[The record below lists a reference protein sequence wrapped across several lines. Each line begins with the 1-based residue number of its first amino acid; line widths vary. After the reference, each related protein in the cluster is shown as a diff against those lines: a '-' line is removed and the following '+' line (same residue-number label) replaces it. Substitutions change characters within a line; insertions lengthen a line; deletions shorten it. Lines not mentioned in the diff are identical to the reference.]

1 MATRELMLLSN
12 SRRHPG
18 DALLGHVHE
27 VLKHW
32 LPGHARVA
40 FVPYAL
46 AEHDDYTAMFR
57 TALEPVGCTVTGVH
71 EGADPVQVLA
81 DSDAVFVGG
90 GNSFRL
96 ARALHELGLDRAI
109 ADHVHDGMPYV
120 GSSAGSN
127 AACPTI
133 RTTNDMPIVEPRS
146 LAGIGLVPFQINPH
160 YQDPDPSTIHM
171 GETREERIQQF
182 LECNDVPVV
191 GLREGSWLRVS
202 GDEGEVGGDL
212 SARLFRRGKEPVEMQ
227 PGAPLGDLL
236 TTVAHFDTDPPR

>member
-1 MATRELMLLSN
+1 MRELMLLSN

-18 DALLGHVHE
+18 DALLAHVHE
-27 VLKHW
+27 VLREW
-32 LPGHARVA
+32 LPGRARVA

-46 AEHDDYTAMFR
+46 AEHDDYTASFR
-57 TALEPVGCTVTGVH
+57 TALEPIGCTVQGVH
-71 EGADPVQVLA
+71 EGTDPVQVLA

-96 ARALHELGLDRAI
+96 ARSLQETGLDRAI
-109 ADHVHDGMPYV
+109 ADHVHEGMPYV

-133 RTTNDMPIVEPRS
+133 RTTNDMPIVQPRT

-160 YQDPDPSTIHM
+160 YVDPDPSSVHM
-171 GETREERIQQF
+171 GETREERILQF

-202 GDEGEVGGDL
+202 GDEGEVGGEL
-212 SARLFRRGKEPVEMQ
+212 SARLFRRGHAPVELE
-227 PGAPLGDLL
+227 PGAQLADLL
-236 TTVAHFDTDPPR
+236 ATAALFDT

>member
-1 MATRELMLLSN
+1 MVTRDLMLLSN
-12 SRRHPG
+12 SRRRPG
-18 DALLGHVHE
+18 DGLLVHVHDI
-27 VLKHW
+27 LRDW
-32 LPGHARVA
+32 LPDRARVA

-46 AEHDDYTAMFR
+46 AEHDDYTATFR
-57 TALEPVGCTVTGVH
+57 AAMEPMGCTVRGVH
-71 EGADPVQVLA
+71 EGTDPTQVLA

-96 ARALHELGLDRAI
+96 AHALQESGMDRAI
-109 ADHVHDGMPYV
+109 AGHVHEGMPYV

-146 LAGIGLVPFQINPH
+146 LAAMGLVPFQINPH
-160 YQDPDPSTIHM
+160 YQDPDPSSPHM
-171 GETREERIQQF
+171 GETREERILEF

-202 GDEGEVGGDL
+202 GDEGEVGGDRT
-212 SARLFRRGKEPVEMQ
+212 ARLFRRGQDPVEME
-227 PGAPLGDLL
+227 PGAQLGDLL
-236 TTVAHFDTDPPR
+236 TTGVQFDT

>member
-1 MATRELMLLSN
+1 MVTRELMLLSN

-18 DALLGHVHE
+18 DGLLEHVHD
-27 VLKHW
+27 VLEHW
-32 LPGHARVA
+32 LPGNARVA

-46 AEHDDYTAMFR
+46 AEHDDYTATFR
-57 TALEPVGCTVTGVH
+57 AALQPIGCTVVGVH
-71 EGADPVQVLA
+71 EGTDPAQVLA

-96 ARALHELGLDRAI
+96 ARALQESGLDRAI
-109 ADHVHDGMPYV
+109 ADHVHEGMPYV

-146 LAGIGLVPFQINPH
+146 LAAIGLVSFQINPH
-160 YQDPDPSTIHM
+160 YVDTDLSSVHM
-171 GETREERIQQF
+171 GETREERILQF

-191 GLREGSWLRVS
+191 GLREGSWLQVS

-212 SARLFRRGKEPVEMQ
+212 SARLFRRGHEPVEMP
-227 PGAPLGDLL
+227 PGAQLGDLL
-236 TTVAHFDTDPPR
+236 ATAAHFDT